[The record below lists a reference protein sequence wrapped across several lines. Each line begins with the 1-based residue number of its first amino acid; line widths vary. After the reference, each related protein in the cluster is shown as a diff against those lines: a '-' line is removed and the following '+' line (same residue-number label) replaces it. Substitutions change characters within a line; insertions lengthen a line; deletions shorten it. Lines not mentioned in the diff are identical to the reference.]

1 MSRSVLRSLS
11 AVSVIG
17 SALAAGHL
25 HPVTYSGYILDWAC
39 FNRTLDG
46 LGAPD
51 GSNVIAGPSAHYTGC
66 LLLEGA
72 SAPAQCKAGGF
83 YLGQQCGGSD
93 NYHPKFD
100 LSMDPVS
107 HANAVAFLE
116 GIHDPVARPTD
127 IKVTVSGLNDH
138 GKIINATFMSCTG
151 DSCDGV
157 CVGDEHAC
165 EGLNDDECTDN
176 TVTFSGYI
184 IDWNCWNLVQNGQP
198 TPDGSDI
205 IAAPADHSIGCLTQ
219 PEACTTG
226 YYLAMR
232 DSMGNYLPYF
242 SLNHSTSHNEVSTF
256 LQAMFAANNGK
267 TDIAVTVSGV
277 SDMGSLMHA
286 QISECT
292 SRGAAGS
299 VTDGVFMGARG
310 CDGACTGNCACNLMD
325 TSGCVGGGSAANMG
339 SVSALPS
346 VAALLLSSA
355 VLAQ

>member
-1 MSRSVLRSLS
+1 M
-11 AVSVIG
+11 
-17 SALAAGHL
+17 HDPE
-25 HPVTYSGYILDWAC
+25 PVTYSGYLLDWAC

-66 LLLEGA
+66 LLLEGEN
-72 SAPAQCKAGGF
+72 APAQCKAGGY

-184 IDWNCWNLVQNGQP
+184 IDWNCWNLVGMGQP

-205 IAAPADHSIGCLTQ
+205 VAAPWDHSSGCLTQ
-219 PEACTTG
+219 PAACQTG
-226 YYLAMR
+226 YYLAMK
-232 DSMGNYLPYF
+232 DGDGNYHPYL
-242 SLNHSTSHNEVSTF
+242 SLNHSTSHNTVLTW
-256 LQAMFAANNGK
+256 LQDLHAANAQ
-267 TDIAVTVSGV
+267 TDVAVTVSGV
-277 SDMGSLMHA
+277 SHMGSLMHA
-286 QISECT
+286 KISACT
-292 SRGAAGS
+292 SRDPAGT

-310 CDGACTGNCACNLMD
+310 CDGTCTGNCACTLMD
-325 TSGCVGGGSAANMG
+325 QSGCVTPTSATTTTTTTTMEESTTDNSTISFGSAA
-339 SVSALPS
+339 ALPS